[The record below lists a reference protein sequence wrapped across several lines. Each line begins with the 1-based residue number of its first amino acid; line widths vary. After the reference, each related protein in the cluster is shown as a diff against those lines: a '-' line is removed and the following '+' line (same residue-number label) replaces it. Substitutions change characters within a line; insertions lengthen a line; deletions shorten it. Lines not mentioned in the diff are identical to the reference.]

1 MSPISQSDSY
11 LTEMYRNGMMC
22 KPIPPH
28 VEFPMALAQYFQL
41 RISRWDLYKNIMFCE
56 SRGTAYILD
65 PDDPD
70 DMRILRNLENETLKM
85 FNL

>member
-1 MSPISQSDSY
+1 MPPISQSDSY
-11 LTEMYRNGMMC
+11 LTEMTCN
-22 KPIPPH
+22 PIPPH
-28 VEFPMALAQYFQL
+28 VEFPMALSQYFQL

-70 DMRILRNLENETLKM
+70 DMRILRNLENETLKL

>member
-1 MSPISQSDSY
+1 MECLDEATLTY
-11 LTEMYRNGMMC
+11 LTEITC

-28 VEFPMALAQYFQL
+28 VEFPMALSQYFQM
-41 RISRWDLYKNIMFCE
+41 RISRPDQYKNTMFCE

-70 DMRILRNLENETLKM
+70 DMRILRNLANETMKM

>member
-1 MSPISQSDSY
+1 
-11 LTEMYRNGMMC
+11 MYRNGMMC

-70 DMRILRNLENETLKM
+70 DMRILRNLENETLKL